1 MVMSV
6 STSQY
11 FDNASKQLS
20 TIQNNLA
27 QTQTQLSTSLQVV
40 QPSDAPDKTSMITKL
55 NTDIATQSNFTDTL
69 KTVQTQ
75 LQAQDTAFQSVTTV
89 LTKVKELTIQAA
101 NATLNSAD
109 RQTIALQIT
118 QLRDQI
124 LSIANSQDV
133 NGNYIFAGAKVST
146 PAFLKNAN
154 GVIDYNG
161 DQTRS
166 SAQIGTSL
174 KLQMN
179 MPGSDAFVR
188 VQRSDGKGG
197 NVGVGFFQS
206 LGDLISAVQNSDQP
220 NIQRGLSELT
230 NLNLGITEANAN
242 VGTSLQAVDSQTSIL
257 SEINLRLKSTL
268 SDVQDLDYT
277 TAITK
282 MNKDQLALEAAQS
295 SFAKISKLSLFTYM

>member
-1 MVMSV
+1 MSV